1 MLPETCK
8 ESGEAYLQWDLYHH
22 KTSGKECTPPHLHV
36 HQVRKD
42 YQVKGSNPEVVHKK
56 EGLRKEKEREGS
68 KEGSGEEKEKQPRTK
83 RWIRLEF
90 ILLTMSNLCTSLDA
104 RLTT

>member
-22 KTSGKECTPPHLHV
+22 KTSGKECTPPHLCV

-56 EGLRKEKEREGS
+56 EGLRRYRGRK
-68 KEGSGEEKEKQPRTK
+68 GETIVEDQEVDKTRVYTPYQVKPLHIIGCKVDHVT
-83 RWIRLEF
+83 
-90 ILLTMSNLCTSLDA
+90 N
-104 RLTT
+104 